1 MRKIT
6 LLFALS
12 LFMTSISFA
21 QSNKDCKKT
30 CTVERVVYKDAF
42 LGVKMYGK
50 CESRQAKGAII
61 KEVINGSVA
70 STTMLQESDVITYL
84 NDVRINNNVEMA
96 KEIKKLQPNELVNIA
111 FRRGEKNYSID
122 VKLGAKHKEI
132 VMEEVCCDDPFT
144 VEVFPNP
151 VRTNLSLAVNNPNN
165 AILSYQLSNM
175 KGVVVKTQ
183 QFEKSSNTFIEE
195 QISTNDLPD
204 GIYILKVTGNNT
216 SVTKKIVVRH

>member
-12 LFMTSISFA
+12 LLVTSMSFA
-21 QSNKDCKKT
+21 QSSQDCRKT

-42 LGVKMYGK
+42 LGIKMYGK
-50 CESRQAKGAII
+50 CESRQAKGAIV
-61 KEVINGSVA
+61 KEVVEGTVA

-84 NDVRINNNVEMA
+84 NDIRINNNVEMA

-111 FRRGEKNYSID
+111 FRRGEKNHSFD

-132 VMEEVCCDDPFT
+132 VLEEVCCDDPFT
-144 VEVFPNP
+144 VEVYPNP
-151 VRTNLSLAVNNPNN
+151 VRTNLSLAVNNPNKTV
-165 AILSYQLSNM
+165 LSYQLSNM
-175 KGVVVKTQ
+175 KGVIVKTQ
-183 QFEKSSNTFIEE
+183 QFKKNSNTIIEE
-195 QISTNDLPD
+195 QVSVNDLPD
-204 GIYILKVTGNNT
+204 GIYILKVSGNNT